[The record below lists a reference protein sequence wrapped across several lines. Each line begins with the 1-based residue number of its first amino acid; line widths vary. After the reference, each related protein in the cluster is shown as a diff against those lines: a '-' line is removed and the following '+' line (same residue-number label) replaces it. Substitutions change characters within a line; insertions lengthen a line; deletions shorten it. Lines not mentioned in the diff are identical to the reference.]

1 MTLLDHLRLMARYN
15 VWMNDKVYET
25 AARLSPDD
33 LAADRGAFFGSVIN
47 TLNHIAV
54 ADILWMQRFRDH
66 PAARPALDAVLAMP
80 GPASLDAL
88 LETDLARLRS
98 LRTVLDTALS
108 DFVAGLD
115 EAGLDVVLTY
125 RRTEGDP
132 NAKPLG
138 PVLGHLFNHQTHHRG
153 QITTLFSQ
161 LGEDVGVTDLNALV
175 PSVH

>member
-1 MTLLDHLRLMARYN
+1 
-15 VWMNDKVYET
+15 
-25 AARLSPDD
+25 
-33 LAADRGAFFGSVIN
+33 
-47 TLNHIAV
+47 
-54 ADILWMQRFRDH
+54 
-66 PAARPALDAVLAMP
+66 MP
-80 GPASLDAL
+80 GPASLDAV
-88 LETDLARLRS
+88 LETDLARLRA

-108 DFVAGLD
+108 DFVAALD

-161 LGEDVGVTDLNALV
+161 FGEDVGVTDLNALV